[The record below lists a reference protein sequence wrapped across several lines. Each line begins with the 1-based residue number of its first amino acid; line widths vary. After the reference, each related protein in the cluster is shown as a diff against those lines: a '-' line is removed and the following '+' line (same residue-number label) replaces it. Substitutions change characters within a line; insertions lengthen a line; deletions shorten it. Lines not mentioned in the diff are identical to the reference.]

1 MILDD
6 IMAYKRQELD
16 HRKRAAPLAELKA
29 CSADRPQPFDL
40 ATALRGAGVR
50 LIAEVKKAS
59 PSKGLFCPDLDPVQL
74 AETYATNGAAAISV
88 LTDNHFF
95 QGELSFLQRIKSQ
108 LTNPRSPI
116 PSPQYPIPN
125 IQPPIPILRKDFIF
139 DPYQV
144 YESLACGAD
153 ALLLIVAVLSDGD
166 LAELLGLTHA
176 LGLTAL
182 VEVHDETELAR
193 ALRLGPRVLGVNN
206 RNLHDFSVDLG
217 TFGRLR
223 PLIPADVV
231 AVAESGVHTA
241 ADVRLLGRLGA
252 DAVLVGEALVTAPD
266 VAAKVRELVESEHQ
280 QPEHRRS

>member
-16 HRKRAAPLAELKA
+16 HTKRAVPLAELKA
-29 CSADRPQPFDL
+29 CAADRPQPLNL

-74 AETYATNGAAAISV
+74 AQTYATNGVAAISV

-95 QGELSFLQRIKSQ
+95 QGELLFLQRIKSH
-108 LTNPRSPI
+108 LSTLHSPL
-116 PSPQYPIPN
+116 STLHSS
-125 IQPPIPILRKDFIF
+125 IPILRKDFIF

-153 ALLLIVAVLSDGD
+153 ALLLIVAVLSDED

-182 VEVHDETELAR
+182 VEVHNETEIDR

-241 ADVRLLGRLGA
+241 ADVRLLGRMGA

-266 VAAKVRELVESEHQ
+266 VATKVRELVQGGRQKMGS
-280 QPEHRRS
+280 RA